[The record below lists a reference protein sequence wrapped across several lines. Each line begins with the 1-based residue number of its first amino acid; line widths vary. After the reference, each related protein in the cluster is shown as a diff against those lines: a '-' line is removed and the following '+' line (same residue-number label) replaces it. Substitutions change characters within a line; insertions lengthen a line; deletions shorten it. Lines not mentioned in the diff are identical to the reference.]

1 MNKLTKTLLVGVTMA
16 LFLVL
21 SLPAMAQDTEL
32 PGPGEGGPIIA
43 PNFGADI
50 ATLNPFLS
58 DDGPSNTII
67 GRIYPGFIGVDD
79 DLGNFAPGAPGG
91 LVTDWTASEDGLTY
105 TFTMRDDWTW
115 SDGTP
120 ITAADVVYSWT
131 VLEDEAVNLSGSFIS
146 TRDAIESVTA
156 VDDYTIEM
164 TFATPDC
171 TAINN
176 AGGLPIVP
184 AHIWQEQFPNNADM
198 NESQFNLTAPV
209 SANAWQFLDFAP
221 GEQVTLI
228 AEPTY
233 PDAIEGY
240 VIPEGWIFKNVADQT
255 VQVEQFLAGQ
265 LTTMG
270 APSNRQQELLDMVNA
285 GELQGYESQRA
296 NVRFIGYNLADPNN
310 PQPGLDE
317 EGNPI
322 DQGLHPVLSDVRVR
336 QALSYGMDF
345 EAINEA
351 AFFGFGIQ
359 MASHIRPDSWA
370 YNPDLEVY
378 PYDPEMSNTLLE
390 EAGWVDTDGDG
401 IRNCQGC
408 LYATEVDPSFEGS
421 PLTFELLTN
430 AGNTSQEALGTILQ
444 DQWGE
449 IGFDVDFQ
457 AIDFNV
463 LVDTYTAQTFDA
475 VMIFWGFSFPD
486 NPDDITATFSVT
498 QDLPGNGFNAGSYYN
513 PRVEELLDEAR
524 DLPGC
529 DQEER
534 AALYGEVL
542 EILREERPWEWIG
555 IGQTLAVAQPYVQGW
570 DPKPT
575 AARQTA
581 WNEDS
586 WVIPTE

>member
-1 MNKLTKTLLVGVTMA
+1 MNKLTKALLVGVAMVLMLA
-16 LFLVL
+16 L
-21 SLPAMAQDTEL
+21 SLPAMAQDSEQ
-32 PGPGEGGPIIA
+32 PGPGEGEAIIA

-58 DDGPSNTII
+58 DDGSSNTII
-67 GRIYPGFIGVDD
+67 GRIYPGFIGIDD
-79 DLGNFAPGAPGG
+79 DLGNFAPGASGG
-91 LVTDWTASEDGLTY
+91 LVTDWEVSEDGLTY

-146 TRDAIESVTA
+146 TRDAIENVTA
-156 VDDYTIEM
+156 IDDYTIEM

-176 AGGLPIVP
+176 AGGMPIVP
-184 AHIWQEQFPNNADM
+184 AHIWQAQFPNNADM
-198 NESQFNLTAPV
+198 NEAAFNLTAPV

-221 GEQVTLI
+221 GEQVTLV

-233 PDAIEGY
+233 PDALAGY

-270 APSNRQQELLDMVNA
+270 VPSNRQQELLDMVNA

-296 NVRFIGYNLADPNN
+296 NVRFIGLNTADPAN
-310 PQPGLDE
+310 PQPGVDE

-322 DQGLHPVLSDVRVR
+322 DQGLHPVLGDVRVR
-336 QALSYGMDF
+336 QALNYAMDF

-359 MASHIRPDSWA
+359 MGSHIRPDSWA
-370 YNPDLEVY
+370 YNPDIEVY
-378 PYDPEMSNTLLE
+378 PYDVEMATSLLE

-401 IRNCQGC
+401 VRNCQGC

-421 PLTFELLTN
+421 PLSFELLTN

-444 DQWGE
+444 DQWNE
-449 IGFDVDFQ
+449 VGFDVNFQ

-463 LVDTYTAQTFDA
+463 LVDTFTAQTFDA

-486 NPDDITATFSVT
+486 NPDDITATFGVE
-498 QDLPGNGFNAGSYYN
+498 QDLPGNGFNAVSYYN
-513 PRVEELLDEAR
+513 PRVEELLNEAR

-529 DQEER
+529 DQTER
-534 AALYGEVL
+534 AELYGEVL
-542 EILREERPWEWIG
+542 EILHDEVPWIWVG
-555 IGQTLAVAQPYVQGW
+555 IGQTLTVAQPWVQGW
-570 DPKPT
+570 DPKGT
-575 AARQTA
+575 AFRQTA

-586 WVIPTE
+586 WVIDAP